1 MDPITVIIS
10 ALVAGTAKAAGDAV
24 PDAYKG
30 LKALIQKKFAGKP
43 VAEAMLEE
51 HEKDP
56 ETYAAPLKKNLV
68 EAGVDKDEEILKAA
82 QELLNQVK
90 EQPGGQ
96 QIINQT
102 VSNVKYAATSGSGN
116 ATISGI
122 TEHGTSQES

>member
-1 MDPITVIIS
+1 MDPITLILA

-68 EAGVDKDEEILKAA
+68 EAGVDQDAEILKAA
-82 QELLNQVK
+82 QALL
-90 EQPGGQ
+90 EQLKSESSAPGTINIGQ
-96 QIINQT
+96 GAKGIIGQT
-102 VSNVKYAATSGSGN
+102 VTG
-116 ATISGI
+116 ATINGNIS
-122 TEHGTSQES
+122 

>member
-1 MDPITVIIS
+1 MDPITLILA

-43 VAEAMLEE
+43 VAEAMLDE

-68 EAGVDKDEEILKAA
+68 EAGVDQDAEILKAA
-82 QELLNQVK
+82 QALL
-90 EQPGGQ
+90 EQLKPEAVAPGTINIGQ
-96 QIINQT
+96 GAKGIIGQT
-102 VSNVKYAATSGSGN
+102 VTG
-116 ATISGI
+116 ATINGNIS
-122 TEHGTSQES
+122 

>member
-1 MDPITVIIS
+1 MEPVTLILT
-10 ALVAGTAKAAGDAV
+10 ALVAGAAKAAGDAA

-68 EAGVDKDEEILKAA
+68 EAGADQDEEILKAA
-82 QELLNQVK
+82 QALLDKIK

-96 QIINQT
+96 EIINQT
-102 VSNVKYAATSGSGN
+102 QTNTASGN
-116 ATISGI
+116 TVSGNFNFAPV
-122 TEHGTSQES
+122 QEGKKS